1 MLKML
6 KHSRRLIG
14 PDFDGTAMS
23 LDDFDHA
30 ITKPGFVY
38 ELAGG
43 IIQASEIPKPEH
55 AKEVQAV
62 RNQFVVYQEKKPGSI
77 ELVAGS
83 NEAKLL
89 IAPDQSERH
98 PDISVYT
105 SPQPEVAD
113 PWSFW
118 IPAIV
123 VEIVSARSAKR
134 DYEEKPEEYLSF
146 GVREYWIVDS
156 SKGQMTVFTRWRG
169 RWKTQVMKASS
180 KYRTPLLPGFLLNL
194 KRVFTAA
201 KRK

>member
-1 MLKML
+1 MLKTL
-6 KHSRRLIG
+6 RRTQAQIG
-14 PDFDGTAMS
+14 PASDGSAMS
-23 LDDFDHA
+23 LEEFDRA
-30 ITKPGFVY
+30 ITEPGFNY

-43 IIQASEIPKPEH
+43 VIQVSEIPKPEH

-62 RNQFVVYQEKKPGSI
+62 RNQFVIYQEKKPGSI

-105 SPQPEVAD
+105 SAQPEGDD

-123 VEIVSARSAKR
+123 VEIVSTRSAKR
-134 DYEEKPEEYLSF
+134 DYEEKPSEYLSF

-156 SKGQMTVFTRWRG
+156 AKGQMTAMTRWRG
-169 RWKTQVMKASS
+169 GWKTRVLKASS
-180 KYRTPLLPGFLLNL
+180 TYRTPLLPGFSLNL
-194 KRVFTAA
+194 KRIFAAA